1 MFLEEKK
8 GDLSLLLFKGYLTS
22 RGWALEPDYYAL
34 HLVIHK

>member
-22 RGWALEPDYYAL
+22 RGWVLELD
-34 HLVIHK
+34 